1 MTNLNPFFKS
11 IIDQDDTAIVICNLE
26 HEIVYMNPKACE
38 AQAKRGGAALI
49 GRNLL
54 QCHSPESQEK
64 ILKVMAWFA
73 ESPEHNWVHT
83 FFNEKQ
89 NKDGY
94 MIALRDEDGTLIGY
108 YEKHEFRTKDETPFY
123 EILK

>member
-26 HEIVYMNPKACE
+26 HEIIYMNPKACE

-54 QCHSPESQEK
+54 ACHSPESREK
-64 ILKVMAWFA
+64 IHQVVAWFLA
-73 ESPEHNWVHT
+73 DKSHNWVHT

-94 MIALRDEDGTLIGY
+94 MIALRDENGTLIGY

-123 EILK
+123 QI

>member
-1 MTNLNPFFKS
+1 MINLNPFFKS
-11 IIDQDDTAIVICNLE
+11 IIDQDDTAIVICNLD
-26 HEIVYMNPKACE
+26 HEIVYMNPRACE
-38 AQAKRGGAALI
+38 AQAKRGGAALL

-54 QCHSPESQEK
+54 KCHSPESQEK
-64 ILKVMAWFA
+64 IHQVVAWFQA
-73 ESPEHNWVHT
+73 DKSHNWVHT

-94 MIALRDEDGTLIGY
+94 MIALRDEAGELIGY

-123 EILK
+123 TMP

>member
-11 IIDQDDTAIVICNLE
+11 ILDQDDTAIVICNLN
-26 HEIVYMNPKACE
+26 HEIIYMNPKACE

-54 QCHSPESQEK
+54 ACHSPESREK
-64 ILKVMAWFA
+64 IQKILEWFKA
-73 ESPEHNWVHT
+73 DKSNNWVHT
-83 FFNEKQ
+83 FFNPNQ
-89 NKDGY
+89 VKDGY
-94 MIALRDEDGTLIGY
+94 MVALRDEEGSLIGY

-123 EILK
+123 QI

>member
-26 HEIVYMNPKACE
+26 HEIIYMNPKACE

-54 QCHSPESQEK
+54 ACHSPESREK
-64 ILKVMAWFA
+64 IQKILEWFKA
-73 ESPEHNWVHT
+73 DKSHNWVHT

-94 MIALRDEDGTLIGY
+94 MIALRDENGTLIGY

-123 EILK
+123 QI

>member
-1 MTNLNPFFKS
+1 MINLNPFFKS

-26 HEIVYMNPKACE
+26 HEIIYMNPKACE

-49 GRNLL
+49 GCNLL
-54 QCHSPESQEK
+54 KCHGPESQEK
-64 ILKVMAWFA
+64 ILKVVAWFQA
-73 ESPEHNWVHT
+73 DKTHNWVHT

-94 MIALRDEDGTLIGY
+94 MIALRDEDGELIGY
-108 YEKHEFRTKDETPFY
+108 YEKHEFRTQDTTPFY
-123 EILK
+123 NMED